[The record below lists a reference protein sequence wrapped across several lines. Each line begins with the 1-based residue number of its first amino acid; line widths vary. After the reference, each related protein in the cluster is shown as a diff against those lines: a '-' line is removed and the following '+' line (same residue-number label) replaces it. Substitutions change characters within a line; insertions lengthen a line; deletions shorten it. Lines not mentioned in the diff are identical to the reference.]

1 MTPYDISPLSDLLC
15 DSLWVHPCCRK
26 WHYFLLFYGRVE
38 LGCIDV
44 PHLLYPLPY
53 DGQLGCFHVSAIVN
67 SAARSIGA
75 ACIFLNY
82 SFVQIYAQEWGCC
95 GNSTFSLLRNLD
107 TVATPT
113 YTPTKSVGG
122 FPLFHTLSSICC
134 L

>member
-26 WHYFLLFYGRVE
+26 WHYFLLFYGRGE
-38 LGCIDV
+38 LGCIEV
-44 PHLLYPLPY
+44 PHLLCPLPC
-53 DGQLGCFHVSAIVN
+53 GGHLGCFHVSAVVN
-67 SAARSIGA
+67 SAAGSMGRHV
-75 ACIFLNY
+75 FFELQ
-82 SFVQIYAQEWGCC
+82 FVQIHAQEWGCC
-95 GNSTFSLLRNLD
+95 GNPTFSLLRNLD